1 MDSAT
6 LRTTLL
12 QTENTLPSIQR
23 SAAGMM
29 SHYDRIPSIA
39 VDVWRQ
45 CLASC
50 RADQLLPLLYVANE
64 VIQTSKRN
72 RGNKYLEAF
81 SPVLGSSLRLACG
94 RDRSIV
100 EKVRRTGMY
109 SMASSSSPSSNKKG
123 DDRVATRSILIM
135 VNLLS

>member
-109 SMASSSSPSSNKKG
+109 SIASSSSSTWKNWI
-123 DDRVATRSILIM
+123 R
-135 VNLLS
+135 

>member
-109 SMASSSSPSSNKKG
+109 SIASSSSSSSTWKNWI
-123 DDRVATRSILIM
+123 R
-135 VNLLS
+135 